1 MMLVNG
7 MEKVTKYA
15 RFNYCEQD
23 YDLINDLDEYIN
35 AHVGEVYD
43 FFDIEL
49 PRDLVK
55 INIIPTKKQYDELVQ
70 NRKQKLE
77 VPLWEIGNYNN
88 GIIEYVS
95 LHDYKNTTHAFPPE
109 KYDENLEYYKKTI
122 IHEYVHYVIGLYLT
136 NTKSDNPLKYLNEGL
151 AQYLS
156 HQRDKVKPIFTY
168 SLDEIIKSNNC
179 YLGWYLI
186 TKFIIEEKGKDYF
199 LKLLKNSDYAL
210 SLTPKIYKEAKEFYN
225 N

>member
-1 MMLVNG
+1 MLVNG

-23 YDLINDLDEYIN
+23 HDLINDLDEYIN

-70 NRKQKLE
+70 NRKQILE

-168 SLDEIIKSNNC
+168 SLDEIINSKNC